1 MTDAIQIQIDKI
13 FDANRVG
20 DLNRFIKKRQCLNFT
35 NMMFSYLFHIVQT
48 SGIIIT
54 TVAAGYNEKYLVWV
68 GAGISSI
75 ASLIK
80 VFEGANNAML
90 KKLLNDIKAIKN
102 GTYIDEGLLVDDD
115 KATAPPPAPE
125 PPKPARKMAVD
136 VPTRPASQ

>member
-1 MTDAIQIQIDKI
+1 MADSIQVQIDKI
-13 FDANRVG
+13 FDANRIG
-20 DLNRFIKKRQCLNFT
+20 DLQRFIKKRQCLNFS
-35 NMMFSYLFHIVQT
+35 NMLFNYLFHVVQT

-54 TVAAGYNEKYLVWV
+54 TVAAGYNAKYLVWV
-68 GAGISSI
+68 GAGISSV

-115 KATAPPPAPE
+115 KTTAPPPAPE
-125 PPKPARKMAVD
+125 PPKPVRKVVSD
-136 VPTRPASQ
+136 VPTRSAGV